1 MDWIG
6 WMDDRTILSGHV
18 TRGGTVMQS
27 YRDTIPR
34 HRTGAAPLSA
44 PDLHLYGAICFIC
57 FSCRDP
63 RYDLYGMDTEIRI
76 KANSALLRRL
86 NIAVQILCKAHW
98 SIQLAKNF
106 VSSRNICNPLPLCF
120 YTLSGWRWW

>member
-1 MDWIG
+1 MSLSDNNLLILSFTVDTVTIEPVDDWMG

-86 NIAVQILCKAHW
+86 NIAVQILVCKAH
-98 SIQLAKNF
+98 
-106 VSSRNICNPLPLCF
+106 
-120 YTLSGWRWW
+120 